1 MAKIKKKKK
10 KEKTSREEESSSV
23 YYIMIHSNLDCYI
36 MLNLGHSIKK
46 PGKYL
51 SSIKFISG

>member
-1 MAKIKKKKK
+1 MKIKKK